1 MVQRSPLRSG
11 AHLGVRLGILAV
23 ALLALAACGR
33 KGPLELPPGAP
44 NAAQTSTSP
53 AAQAAADQAAA
64 ERAAVDPAA
73 PLNDNPGLLQPPNKF
88 VDVPADTKMR
98 RQVAAKPK
106 PINAPPAPSEKPFL
120 LDPLIQ

>member
-1 MVQRSPLRSG
+1 MVQRSPLWFG
-11 AHLGVRLGILAV
+11 ARPGLRLGILAA

-44 NAAQTSTSP
+44 ATAQTAAP
-53 AAQAAADQAAA
+53 AQVQAATEQAP
-64 ERAAVDPAA
+64 VDPAA
-73 PLNDNPGLLQPPNKF
+73 PLNENPGLLQPPNKF
-88 VDVPADTKMR
+88 VDVPADAKMQ

>member
-1 MVQRSPLRSG
+1 MQRCSLWFGARPGLRAG
-11 AHLGVRLGILAV
+11 LLAA

-44 NAAQTSTSP
+44 AT
-53 AAQAAADQAAA
+53 AAAPAQGQATVDQPP
-64 ERAAVDPAA
+64 VDPAA
-73 PLNDNPGLLQPPNKF
+73 PLNENPGLLQPPNKF

-98 RQVAAKPK
+98 QQVAAKPK
-106 PINAPPAPSEKPFL
+106 PINAPPAPSDKPFF

>member
-1 MVQRSPLRSG
+1 MVQRSPLWFG
-11 AHLGVRLGILAV
+11 ARPGLRLGIVAA

-44 NAAQTSTSP
+44 AAQTAAP
-53 AAQAAADQAAA
+53 AQAQAAAEQP
-64 ERAAVDPAA
+64 VDPAA
-73 PLNDNPGLLQPPNKF
+73 PLNENPGLLQPPNKF
-88 VDVPADTKMR
+88 VDVPTDTKMQ